1 LKTSK
6 KQGLAFFLDV
16 TDKKRLFFSFTIVNF
31 TIVEST
37 EMIYYL

>member
-16 TDKKRLFFSFTIVNF
+16 TDKKRLFLVLRSSI
-31 TIVEST
+31 SQ
-37 EMIYYL
+37 